1 MPSIPQYLI
10 ESSLCLL
17 VFYEYYRLV
26 LRGRGGFVWNRL
38 YLLLTPIFSLI
49 IPGLSLDF
57 LLDNF
62 STLYGQ
68 TVELDLAAT
77 KIPLEKNWEYRLQV
91 VDIMMVFYLL
101 GVGFFGF
108 QFLDKFW
115 ELVQELKTKRRLVQ
129 FTDWTIKDNFPKTSF
144 FSYAFWNHLQLV
156 ENKEFKSDFNILKI
170 EWEHGS
176 DVLFIECLAILAW
189 FNPLLLLYR
198 NELKELHENNYLF
211 HQAAVSGIFKSGI
224 DKKQKKE
231 VSDYHFG
238 QSQNGQ
244 NTSKNKCSQA
254 FLFSASISILIT
266 LMSLFSFDLIQDTPF
281 EKPLNATYTKLEN
294 LGSYALYSK
303 EKTPPV
309 EHKIVWGNQEIKL
322 EKIAAP
328 NGYSGEIEVGLEEF
342 KKLYN
347 ERIRVYEGTKERE
360 FKTMDMHLQVLEEKG
375 RLWFPN
381 VENGAIELEHPRLG
395 DLKDRIMQG
404 DILSFT
410 GMAEDIYLAGI
421 SVKIKNPL
429 ATYRPET
436 NVAPITKSA
445 PAFGFQIVNL
455 PNKRALLKIDTSNIA
470 TRHIVDLYVANAQY
484 QIVHIPDFKTN
495 QRFVDAAA
503 RLFSD
508 ENMEENYLSIAR
520 FDIHVLPEYQAFQ
533 NQLVELD
540 WGEMIANPSSENYIV
555 KDFLKSCR
563 KELKL
568 KIGEDLFDIENFR
581 VISKQKETAPIS
593 YHSDKIKESSLQA
606 FFRKI
611 VPETSIYFDD
621 LIIQKNGQYYYLPIN
636 FVFNI
641 GKDTDKFTLTVK
653 ASEENTVK
661 SINKR
666 SGYIEFLHYPMS
678 ELIAILT
685 GNERME
691 FENSAN
697 EPVID
702 AVFESEYLSVR
713 QGEELLLKRLY
724 QQYYYSSQIRFETR
738 NIWIIDPVEKTEKI
752 DTLEYFYHIKPN
764 LKEIIAANKTK
775 GLETLSPGFMD
786 DLANLIE
793 REFDLIVFN
802 ESGLAKAYGLGLDL
816 SSFTALRKQLEE
828 DYGIKM
834 REEERVIKFVKVV
847 YPE

>member
-1 MPSIPQYLI
+1 MPTIPQYLI

-26 LRGRGGFVWNRL
+26 LRGRGGFMWNRM
-38 YLLLTPIFSLI
+38 YLLLTPVLSLI

-62 STLYGQ
+62 STLHSQ
-68 TVELDLAAT
+68 VVNLDLAAT
-77 KIPLEKNWEYRLQV
+77 EIPIEKNWEYRLEM
-91 VDIMMVFYLL
+91 VDILMVFYLL
-101 GVGFFGF
+101 GVGFWGF
-108 QFLDKFW
+108 RFLDRFW
-115 ELVQELKTKRRLVQ
+115 ELMQSFKTKKRLVR
-129 FTDWTIKDNFPKTSF
+129 FADWKINQEFPKTSF
-144 FSYAFWNHLQLV
+144 FSYAFWNDLQLI
-156 ENKEFKSDFNILKI
+156 ENKEFKSDSNVLKI
-170 EWEHGS
+170 EEKHGS
-176 DVLFIECLAILAW
+176 DVLFIELLTVLYW
-189 FNPLLLLYR
+189 FNPLFLLYR

-211 HQAAVSGIFKSGI
+211 HKAQVSGIFKDAI
-224 DKKQKKE
+224 ENQPKQ
-231 VSDYHFG
+231 SR
-238 QSQNGQ
+238 SSI
-244 NTSKNKCSQA
+244 SKNNWSQV
-254 FLFSASISILIT
+254 FLFGASMSIVVTLI
-266 LMSLFSFDLIQDTPF
+266 SLFSFDLIRDTPF
-281 EKPLNATYTKLEN
+281 QKPLDTTYVKLQKI
-294 LGSYALYSK
+294 GSYALYKK
-303 EKTPPV
+303 EKLPPV
-309 EHKIVWGNQEIKL
+309 EHKIIWGKQEIKL

-328 NGYSGEIEVGLEEF
+328 NGYSGEIEVELEDF
-342 KKLYN
+342 KKLYG
-347 ERIRVYEGTKERE
+347 EPIRVYEGTQERA
-360 FKTMDMHLQVLEEKG
+360 FKTMDIHLQVLEEKG

-395 DLKDRIMQG
+395 NVKDRIMEG

-410 GMAEDIYLAGI
+410 GMAEEVYLTGI

-429 ATYRPET
+429 AIYRPEI

-470 TRHIVDLYVANAQY
+470 TRHIVDLYVANPQY
-484 QIVHIPDFKTN
+484 QIVHIADFKTN
-495 QRFVDAAA
+495 QRFVDATA
-503 RLFSD
+503 RLFS
-508 ENMEENYLSIAR
+508 EEKIEENYLSVAR

-540 WGEMIANPSSENYIV
+540 WGQMIANPSSENYIV
-555 KDFLKSCR
+555 KDFLRSCR

-568 KIGEDLFDIENFR
+568 KIGTESFDIQSFR
-581 VISKQKETAPIS
+581 MISKQMETAATAF
-593 YHSDKIKESSLQA
+593 HSEKIKESSLQA
-606 FFRKI
+606 FLRKI

-653 ASEENTVK
+653 ASDENTIK

-666 SGYIEFLHYPMS
+666 EGYIEYLHYPMS

-691 FENSAN
+691 FENRAN

-702 AVFESEYLSVR
+702 AAFESEYLSLR

-738 NIWIIDPVEKTEKI
+738 PVWIIDPVENTESI
-752 DTLEYFYHIKPN
+752 DTLEYFYHIKPD
-764 LKEIIAANKTK
+764 LKEVTAANKEQ
-775 GLETLSPGFMD
+775 GLETLSPGFID
-786 DLANLIE
+786 DLANLME

-802 ESGLAKAYGLGLDL
+802 ESGLTKAYGLGLDL
-816 SSFTALRKQLEE
+816 SSFSALRKQLEE